1 MAHAEKLVGAHLSVN
16 AVPPTLHCR
25 LQQPE
30 HLAQMM
36 PSPQPCTCNTVLSRS
51 CAYGLAAGT
60 FNSGMPFM
68 VDTLR
73 HVLYGKHRSSMA
85 DASARADPQPRPRK
99 LSLLH
104 VLP

>member
-1 MAHAEKLVGAHLSVN
+1 M
-16 AVPPTLHCR
+16 PQTLLLHFN
-25 LQQPE
+25 QPE
-30 HLAQMM
+30 HLSLMIPRALVCM
-36 PSPQPCTCNTVLSRS
+36 SAHASR
-51 CAYGLAAGT
+51 AHALTGLAAGT

-85 DASARADPQPRPRK
+85 DASARADPQPRPRRTEP
-99 LSLLH
+99 LH